1 MTTKMLINATRSQML
16 RVAIVEG
23 TILQEYQVEI
33 AEGGLTRGN
42 IYRGVVANVQP
53 SLNAAFIDIGEE
65 RHAFLP
71 VADVLPSAYHRQP
84 PAADSKRPRIDQV
97 IEKGKPILVQVTK
110 DGVGQK
116 GAALTTNIA
125 LAGRYLVL
133 TPFDEVRG
141 ISRKAEDDDERKT
154 VRERLKRLTLPEG
167 CGVIVRTN
175 GLEQNQ
181 TTLTKDLN
189 ALLRLWR
196 SVQTEGQNGQ
206 GPRLVY
212 SDQDLVVQMLR
223 DYLDVDI
230 AQVVVDHDEVFA
242 KVDEYMKAF
251 MPRSKT
257 KLIRYTERL
266 PLFSRYRIE
275 TQIDRIYERTA
286 SLPGGGSIVIDSTEA
301 LTAIDVNSGRATR
314 TADHDESI
322 FNINVEAANEVARQL
337 RLRDIG
343 GLVVVDFIDMR
354 FRKHQN
360 KLEKV
365 MRDAMRFDKARY
377 SVGRISPNGLLEI
390 NRQRIK
396 QALRLR
402 THRPCPTCH
411 GAASIPTPD
420 FAALR
425 ILTRIEARASTGL
438 MKSATFG
445 LHPEIADALQNGH
458 RRELAAIENDYG
470 VELHILSAPGLARTE
485 ERVEWV
491 EREPGSEPI
500 LPMHPMAPAAPRE
513 TKARLEPVVR
523 ASDLTRAEAE
533 ETAAA
538 KEKAQAK
545 ALPVKQGIRKASE
558 AVPVE
563 KSATSDENG
572 EGEKTRR
579 RRRRRRRRRGGGSEE
594 GTGTPAEQALQ
605 RQNENDYDDDGDFD
619 DDEGDA
625 PLAAR
630 EAEEKSA
637 EPAPTTA
644 RSGRR
649 KRRERKNRGDRA
661 ARPAGEAPAVV
672 AKAEEGIA
680 ARRYAAPV
688 EDDEDAFDGDDFE
701 GEDGSGDDGSGEEG
715 YNDAQN
721 NGANENGEGGEERPG
736 RRRRRRRRGGRG
748 RRKKNQLNT
757 PAEGQE
763 AGDSQDRGDDQG
775 ATYAAP
781 EAPVA
786 EAADEAAPSEKAPRE
801 RHAREPREPRGRER
815 RGREPRAQAR
825 ETYPEEPSVREEPA
839 PEKVAPADDF
849 VASEAPAP
857 TKKPRPSR
865 RKAAAVEIEPAP
877 EPAVLEESE
886 APAAEP
892 RRKKRTPSRS
902 RAAAK
907 KAAEPDYEEKQP
919 ISNESALHQT
929 SPGFNPAPAA
939 PIGVI
944 TGQGIDRTASNR
956 LRWQWWGGLKGEG
969 APPSEDGGDGEE

>member
-1 MTTKMLINATRSQML
+1 MTSTKMLINATRSQML
-16 RVAIVEG
+16 RVAIIEG

-33 AEGGLTRGN
+33 EEGGLTRGN
-42 IYRGVVANVQP
+42 IYRGVVANIQP

-84 PAADSKRPRIDQV
+84 PSADSKRPRIDQV
-97 IEKGKPILVQVTK
+97 LEKGKPILVQVTK

-154 VRERLKRLTLPEG
+154 VRDRLKRLALPDG
-167 CGVIVRTN
+167 YGVIVRTN

-196 SVQTEGQNGQ
+196 TVHNEGASGH
-206 GPRLVY
+206 GARLVY
-212 SDQDLVVQMLR
+212 SDQDLVVQMMR
-223 DYLDVDI
+223 DYLDIDI
-230 AQVVVDHDEVFA
+230 AQVVVDNDEVYA

-257 KLIRYTERL
+257 KLIRYAERL
-266 PLFSRYRIE
+266 PLFSRFRIE

-286 SLPGGGSIVIDSTEA
+286 PLPGGGSIVIDSTEA

-402 THRPCPTCH
+402 THRPCPTCQ
-411 GAASIPTPD
+411 GSASIPTPD
-420 FAALR
+420 FAAQR

-470 VELHILSAPGLARTE
+470 ITLEIITAPGLARTE
-485 ERVEWV
+485 ERVEWI
-491 EREPGSEPI
+491 EREPGSEPVV
-500 LPMHPMAPAAPRE
+500 PATA
-513 TKARLEPVVR
+513 VIR
-523 ASDLTRAEAE
+523 ASDLTRADLE
-533 ETAAA
+533 EKAAA
-538 KEKAQAK
+538 KDKAMAR

-558 AVPVE
+558 AVPMAAGGE
-563 KSATSDENG
+563 EG
-572 EGEKTRR
+572 EGEKTR

-594 GTGTPAEQALQ
+594 GQVGGEETLLQ
-605 RQNENDYDDDGDFD
+605 QQLDGGDYED
-619 DDEGDA
+619 DDEGEEET
-625 PLAAR
+625 LEAAEKAEVQQAEEPR
-630 EAEEKSA
+630 PARSRRSRSRNKRLQGERSAVATQPAALEVQGQEDFEEEAEDGVE
-637 EPAPTTA
+637 T
-644 RSGRR
+644 SG
-649 KRRERKNRGDRA
+649 ESQGA
-661 ARPAGEAPAVV
+661 AGEAGD
-672 AKAEEGIA
+672 EEA
-680 ARRYAAPV
+680 T
-688 EDDEDAFDGDDFE
+688 
-701 GEDGSGDDGSGEEG
+701 
-715 YNDAQN
+715 
-721 NGANENGEGGEERPG
+721 PG

-748 RRKKNQLNT
+748 RRKKGQALAGGEQGEEGSE
-757 PAEGQE
+757 AEGAYEADSEQE
-763 AGDSQDRGDDQG
+763 AEFFDDAEG
-775 ATYAAP
+775 EVE
-781 EAPVA
+781 EAPSVEPEVA
-786 EAADEAAPSEKAPRE
+786 AASASEDEALVE
-801 RHAREPREPRGRER
+801 
-815 RGREPRAQAR
+815 
-825 ETYPEEPSVREEPA
+825 EEPA
-839 PEKVAPADDF
+839 PPAK
-849 VASEAPAP
+849 AKRQSSRRRSTKAKAETKAEAEAPAE
-857 TKKPRPSR
+857 
-865 RKAAAVEIEPAP
+865 VEVEKEEP
-877 EPAVLEESE
+877 
-886 APAAEP
+886 APAAESQDDDSPAP
-892 RRKKRTPSRS
+892 RRKRRTPSRA
-902 RAAAK
+902 RKPAATA
-907 KAAEPDYEEKQP
+907 APPEAEPNFEEQQP
-919 ISNESALHQT
+919 ASNESALHQA
-929 SPGFNPAPAA
+929 SPGLSPVPAA
-939 PIGVI
+939 PIGVL
-944 TGQGIDRTASNR
+944 TGQGVDRTASMR

-969 APPSEDGGDGEE
+969 APPPEDGEEGEE

>member
-42 IYRGVVANVQP
+42 IYRGTVANLQP

-84 PAADSKRPRIDQV
+84 PAGEKRPRIDQV
-97 IEKGKPILVQVTK
+97 LEKGKSILVQVTK

-154 VRERLKRLTLPEG
+154 VRERLKRLALPDG
-167 CGVIVRTN
+167 YGVIVRTN

-196 SVQTEGQNGQ
+196 SVQAEGQSGQ

-257 KLIRYTERL
+257 KLIRYNERL

-286 SLPGGGSIVIDSTEA
+286 PLPGGGSIVIDSTEA

-322 FNINVEAANEVARQL
+322 FNINVEAAQEVARQL

-365 MRDAMRFDKARY
+365 MRDAMGSDKARY

-402 THRPCPTCH
+402 THRPCPTCQ

-425 ILTRIEARASTGL
+425 ILTRIEARASGGL
-438 MKSATFG
+438 LKSVTFA
-445 LHPEIADALQNGH
+445 LHPEIVDALQNGH
-458 RRELAAIENDYG
+458 RRELSAIENDYG
-470 VELHILSAPGLARTE
+470 VELSVISAPGLARTE

-491 EREPGSEPI
+491 EREAGSEPV
-500 LPMHPMAPAAPRE
+500 MPRH
-513 TKARLEPVVR
+513 EPVVR
-523 ASDLTRAEAE
+523 ASDLTRADLE

-545 ALPVKQGIRKASE
+545 ALPVKQGKRKASE

-563 KSATSDENG
+563 KGPNGEDNG
-572 EGEKTRR
+572 EGEKRR
-579 RRRRRRRRRGGGSEE
+579 RRRRRRRRRGTNEE
-594 GTGTPAEQALQ
+594 GVATGEAALLHQ
-605 RQNENDYDDDGDFD
+605 QDGQDYEDDADDGDDEGEETLVAVTAPAEPPPAEKSGRRKQRRRRGGKAEPVAAPVAVAPAPVEEDDAEDFEAD
-619 DDEGDA
+619 GQGFDDEGD
-625 PLAAR
+625 
-630 EAEEKSA
+630 E
-637 EPAPTTA
+637 T
-644 RSGRR
+644 
-649 KRRERKNRGDRA
+649 GDA
-661 ARPAGEAPAVV
+661 DNGE
-672 AKAEEGIA
+672 
-680 ARRYAAPV
+680 
-688 EDDEDAFDGDDFE
+688 
-701 GEDGSGDDGSGEEG
+701 S
-715 YNDAQN
+715 
-721 NGANENGEGGEERPG
+721 NGEGENGEERPG

-748 RRKKNQLNT
+748 RRKKNL
-757 PAEGQE
+757 PGMAAEG
-763 AGDSQDRGDDQG
+763 
-775 ATYAAP
+775 
-781 EAPVA
+781 EAPSELQPLMA
-786 EAADEAAPSEKAPRE
+786 EAAAEAALELAEDEDEAQ
-801 RHAREPREPRGRER
+801 EPLEAEAI
-815 RGREPRAQAR
+815 E
-825 ETYPEEPSVREEPA
+825 EEPA
-839 PEKVAPADDF
+839 ELAVAGDEDGIDEPQ
-849 VASEAPAP
+849 APAP
-857 TKKPRPSR
+857 AVVPRPRPSR
-865 RKAAAVEIEPAP
+865 RKAAAVPAAPAP
-877 EPAVLEESE
+877 APAEPGETEGE
-886 APAAEP
+886 APAAP
-892 RRKKRTPSRS
+892 RKKKRTPSRARAGAKS
-902 RAAAK
+902 RN
-907 KAAEPDYEEKQP
+907 PQDFEEQQP
-919 ISNESALHQT
+919 ASNESALHQA
-929 SPGFNPAPAA
+929 SPGYNPAPAA

-944 TGQGIDRTASNR
+944 TGQGVDRTASMR
-956 LRWQWWGGLKGEG
+956 LRWQWWGGLKGDGTPGDG
-969 APPSEDGGDGEE
+969 APPPEDGGEAEE

>member
-42 IYRGVVANVQP
+42 IYRGVVANIQP

-84 PAADSKRPRIDQV
+84 PAADQKRPRIDQV
-97 IEKGKPILVQVTK
+97 LEKGKPILVQVTK

-154 VRERLKRLTLPEG
+154 VRERLKRLALPDG
-167 CGVIVRTN
+167 YGVIVRTN

-196 SVQTEGQNGQ
+196 TVHAEGQTGH
-206 GPRLVY
+206 GARLVY
-212 SDQDLVVQMLR
+212 TDQDLVVQMLR

-230 AQVVVDHDEVFA
+230 AQVVVDSDEVHD

-286 SLPGGGSIVIDSTEA
+286 PLPGGGSIVIDQTEA

-322 FNINVEAANEVARQL
+322 FNINCEAAHEVARQL

-365 MRDAMRFDKARY
+365 MRDAMGPDKARY

-402 THRPCPTCH
+402 THRPCPTCQ

-438 MKSATFG
+438 MKSVLFA

-458 RRELAAIENDYG
+458 RKELNAIENDYG
-470 VELHILSAPGLARTE
+470 VSLQIVSAAGLARTE

-491 EREPGSEPI
+491 EREPGSEPVI
-500 LPMHPMAPAAPRE
+500 PHHA
-513 TKARLEPVVR
+513 VVR
-523 ASDLTRAEAE
+523 ASDLTRAEHE
-533 ETAAA
+533 EAAAA
-538 KEKAQAK
+538 KERAQAK
-545 ALPVKQGIRKASE
+545 ALPVKQGKRKASE
-558 AVPVE
+558 AVPVAP
-563 KSATSDENG
+563 SAEGENG
-572 EGEKTRR
+572 EGEKR
-579 RRRRRRRRRGGGSEE
+579 RRRRRRRRRGGKGEEGLQNGDALQLQQNGDFEDGDFEGDDAYDGEDGEAQEAPALVAVAPAPIAARAERSPRRGRERNKRLRHRDAAAAGAEGTATPAAPAPTGRTRPVAAPEPTDEDLELNENGDFLADAEDYEGDEGEAQNGENGSEE
-594 GTGTPAEQALQ
+594 
-605 RQNENDYDDDGDFD
+605 NGD
-619 DDEGDA
+619 
-625 PLAAR
+625 
-630 EAEEKSA
+630 
-637 EPAPTTA
+637 
-644 RSGRR
+644 
-649 KRRERKNRGDRA
+649 
-661 ARPAGEAPAVV
+661 
-672 AKAEEGIA
+672 
-680 ARRYAAPV
+680 
-688 EDDEDAFDGDDFE
+688 
-701 GEDGSGDDGSGEEG
+701 
-715 YNDAQN
+715 
-721 NGANENGEGGEERPG
+721 RPG

-748 RRKKNQLNT
+748 RRKKGALNAEGQLEAAEGGEL
-757 PAEGQE
+757 PEGQE
-763 AGDSQDRGDDQG
+763 AEGDELTAEAFDSQSDEAAVGLAEPEEG
-775 ATYAAP
+775 EAELTEEPLAATEQEPEAEAEPIPEPAPVRKRSRKAAP
-781 EAPVA
+781 KAAPVEPEAEPAVEELPTEPIAEPLAEPAA
-786 EAADEAAPSEKAPRE
+786 EAAVDPVDDEA
-801 RHAREPREPRGRER
+801 
-815 RGREPRAQAR
+815 
-825 ETYPEEPSVREEPA
+825 
-839 PEKVAPADDF
+839 
-849 VASEAPAP
+849 EAPTP
-857 TKKPRPSR
+857 G
-865 RKAAAVEIEPAP
+865 
-877 EPAVLEESE
+877 
-886 APAAEP
+886 
-892 RRKKRTPSRS
+892 RRKKRTSTRS
-902 RAAAK
+902 RAK
-907 KAAEPDYEEKQP
+907 KAEPTDFEEQQP
-919 ISNESALHQT
+919 ATNESALHP
-929 SPGFNPAPAA
+929 SGSAA

-944 TGQGIDRTASNR
+944 TGQGVDRTASSR
-956 LRWQWWGGLKGEG
+956 LRWQWWGGLKGED
-969 APPSEDGGDGEE
+969 APPHEDGGGAEE

>member
-42 IYRGVVANVQP
+42 IYRGTVANLQP

-84 PAADSKRPRIDQV
+84 PAGEKRPRIDQV
-97 IEKGKPILVQVTK
+97 LEKGKPILVQVTK

-154 VRERLKRLTLPEG
+154 VRERLKRLALPDG
-167 CGVIVRTN
+167 YGVIVRTN

-196 SVQTEGQNGQ
+196 SVQSEGQSGQ

-257 KLIRYTERL
+257 KLIRYNERL

-286 SLPGGGSIVIDSTEA
+286 PLPGGGSIVIDSTEA

-322 FNINVEAANEVARQL
+322 FNINVEAAQEVARQL

-365 MRDAMRFDKARY
+365 MRDAMGSDKARY

-402 THRPCPTCH
+402 THRPCPTCQ

-425 ILTRIEARASTGL
+425 ILTRIEARASGGL
-438 MKSATFG
+438 LKSVTFA
-445 LHPEIADALQNGH
+445 LHPEIVDALQNGH

-470 VELHILSAPGLARTE
+470 VELSILSAPGLARTE

-491 EREPGSEPI
+491 EREAGSEPV
-500 LPMHPMAPAAPRE
+500 MPRH
-513 TKARLEPVVR
+513 EPVVR
-523 ASDLTRAEAE
+523 ASDLTRADLE

-545 ALPVKQGIRKASE
+545 ALPVKQGKRKASE

-563 KSATSDENG
+563 KGPNG
-572 EGEKTRR
+572 EDNGESEKRR
-579 RRRRRRRRRGGGSEE
+579 RRRRRRRRRGTPEE
-594 GTGTPAEQALQ
+594 GVATGEAALLQ
-605 RQNENDYDDDGDFD
+605 QQNGQDYE
-619 DDEGDA
+619 DDEAGDEEGDEA
-625 PLAAR
+625 PLAAVV
-630 EAEEKSA
+630 AEEPPAPVEKPGRRKQRRRRGGKA
-637 EPAPTTA
+637 EPA
-644 RSGRR
+644 
-649 KRRERKNRGDRA
+649 
-661 ARPAGEAPAVV
+661 APVV
-672 AKAEEGIA
+672 AAPLVESEEEEAEA
-680 ARRYAAPV
+680 
-688 EDDEDAFDGDDFE
+688 DFE
-701 GEDGSGDDGSGEEG
+701 AEGEEG
-715 YNDAQN
+715 EGFEAEGEATENAD
-721 NGANENGEGGEERPG
+721 NGENGERPG

-748 RRKKNQLNT
+748 RRKKNQL
-757 PAEGQE
+757 PGMPGEAEAPGE
-763 AGDSQDRGDDQG
+763 F
-775 ATYAAP
+775 P
-781 EAPVA
+781 EAAAETAAEDALELA
-786 EAADEAAPSEKAPRE
+786 EAEEDQESSLDAERAEDEAAELEA
-801 RHAREPREPRGRER
+801 
-815 RGREPRAQAR
+815 
-825 ETYPEEPSVREEPA
+825 
-839 PEKVAPADDF
+839 VAALLGDDF
-849 VASEAPAP
+849 IDEPQPPSLAVVPPA
-857 TKKPRPSR
+857 KAGR
-865 RKAAAVEIEPAP
+865 RKAAAA
-877 EPAVLEESE
+877 
-886 APAAEP
+886 APAAPAAVDPEGEAAAAP
-892 RRKKRTPSRS
+892 RKKKRTPSRPRAGAKS
-902 RAAAK
+902 RN
-907 KAAEPDYEEKQP
+907 PQDFEEQQP
-919 ISNESALHQT
+919 ASNESALHQA
-929 SPGFNPAPAA
+929 SPGYSPAPAA

-944 TGQGIDRTASNR
+944 TGQGVDRTASMR
-956 LRWQWWGGLKGEG
+956 LRWQWWGGLKGDGAPGEG
-969 APPSEDGGDGEE
+969 APPSEEGGEAEE

>member
-1 MTTKMLINATRSQML
+1 MMTTKMLINATRSQML

-42 IYRGVVANVQP
+42 IYRGTVANLQP

-84 PAADSKRPRIDQV
+84 PAGEKRPRIDQV
-97 IEKGKPILVQVTK
+97 LEKGKPILVQVTK

-154 VRERLKRLTLPEG
+154 VRERLKRLALPDG
-167 CGVIVRTN
+167 YGVIVRTN

-196 SVQTEGQNGQ
+196 SVQTEGQSGQ

-257 KLIRYTERL
+257 KLIRYNERL

-286 SLPGGGSIVIDSTEA
+286 PLPGGGSIVIDSTEA

-314 TADHDESI
+314 TIDHDESI
-322 FNINVEAANEVARQL
+322 YTINAEAAQEVARQL

-365 MRDAMRFDKARY
+365 MRDAMASDKARY

-402 THRPCPTCH
+402 THRPCPTCQ

-425 ILTRIEARASTGL
+425 ILTRIEARASGGL
-438 MKSATFG
+438 LKSVTFA
-445 LHPEIADALQNGH
+445 LHPEIVDALQNGH
-458 RRELAAIENDYG
+458 RRELAAIESDYG
-470 VELHILSAPGLARTE
+470 VELSVVSAPGLARTE

-491 EREPGSEPI
+491 EREAGSEPVI
-500 LPMHPMAPAAPRE
+500 PRHD
-513 TKARLEPVVR
+513 AVVR
-523 ASDLTRAEAE
+523 ASDLTRADIE

-545 ALPVKQGIRKASE
+545 ALPVKQGKRKASE

-563 KSATSDENG
+563 KGPNG
-572 EGEKTRR
+572 EESAESEKRR
-579 RRRRRRRRRGGGSEE
+579 RRRRRRRRRTPEE
-594 GTGTPAEQALQ
+594 VAAAGEAALLQ
-605 RQNENDYDDDGDFD
+605 PQNGQDYEDDADDGD
-619 DDEGDA
+619 EGEETPRVA
-625 PLAAR
+625 VV
-630 EAEEKSA
+630 AEEQPPAA
-637 EPAPTTA
+637 EK
-644 RSGRR
+644 SGRR
-649 KRRERKNRGDRA
+649 KQRRRRG
-661 ARPAGEAPAVV
+661 G
-672 AKAEEGIA
+672 KAEKVVPVSVA
-680 ARRYAAPV
+680 AAPPALA
-688 EDDEDAFDGDDFE
+688 EDEEAIDDFDAE
-701 GEDGSGDDGSGEEG
+701 GEDGDEVFEAGGEGSEGEIG
-715 YNDAQN
+715 
-721 NGANENGEGGEERPG
+721 ENGETGDRPG

-748 RRKKNQLNT
+748 RRKKGQL
-757 PAEGQE
+757 PGQPGEGE
-763 AGDSQDRGDDQG
+763 VPGELHEVMAD
-775 ATYAAP
+775 AT
-781 EAPVA
+781 A
-786 EAADEAAPSEKAPRE
+786 EAALELAEAEEDPEALAAEVAEDEAAELEAVAALLGDDFIDEPQPPVLAAAPR
-801 RHAREPREPRGRER
+801 
-815 RGREPRAQAR
+815 
-825 ETYPEEPSVREEPA
+825 
-839 PEKVAPADDF
+839 K
-849 VASEAPAP
+849 
-857 TKKPRPSR
+857 RPSR
-865 RKAAAVEIEPAP
+865 KKAATPA
-877 EPAVLEESE
+877 
-886 APAAEP
+886 APAAAAPAAAAPAADVVPEDEAAAAP
-892 RRKKRTPSRS
+892 RKKKRTPSRPRAGKS
-902 RAAAK
+902 RNP
-907 KAAEPDYEEKQP
+907 PDFEEQQP
-919 ISNESALHQT
+919 VSNESALHQA

-944 TGQGIDRTASNR
+944 TGQGVDRTASMR
-956 LRWQWWGGLKGEG
+956 LRWQWWGGLKADGTPGEG
-969 APPSEDGGDGEE
+969 PPPPEDGDGTEE

>member
-42 IYRGVVANVQP
+42 IYRGTVANLQP

-84 PAADSKRPRIDQV
+84 PAGEKRPRIDQV
-97 IEKGKPILVQVTK
+97 LEKGKPILVQVTK

-154 VRERLKRLTLPEG
+154 VRERLKRLALPDG
-167 CGVIVRTN
+167 YGVIVRTN

-196 SVQTEGQNGQ
+196 SVQTEGQSGQ

-257 KLIRYTERL
+257 KLIRYNERL

-286 SLPGGGSIVIDSTEA
+286 PLPGGGSIVIDSTEA

-314 TADHDESI
+314 TIDHDESI
-322 FNINVEAANEVARQL
+322 YTINAEAAQEVARQL

-365 MRDAMRFDKARY
+365 MRDAMGSDKARY

-402 THRPCPTCH
+402 THRPCPTCQ

-425 ILTRIEARASTGL
+425 ILTRIEARASGGL
-438 MKSATFG
+438 LKSVTFA
-445 LHPEIADALQNGH
+445 LHPEIVDALQNGH

-470 VELHILSAPGLARTE
+470 VELSILSAPGLARTE

-491 EREPGSEPI
+491 EREAGSEPV
-500 LPMHPMAPAAPRE
+500 MPRH
-513 TKARLEPVVR
+513 EPVVR
-523 ASDLTRAEAE
+523 AADLTRADLE

-545 ALPVKQGIRKASE
+545 ALPVKQGKRKASE

-563 KSATSDENG
+563 KSPTGEDNG
-572 EGEKTRR
+572 EGEKRR
-579 RRRRRRRRRGGGSEE
+579 RRRRRRRRRGTGEDGAATGDAALLQQQNGQDYEDDDAGDEE
-594 GTGTPAEQALQ
+594 G
-605 RQNENDYDDDGDFD
+605 
-619 DDEGDA
+619 DEA
-625 PLAAR
+625 PLVAVV
-630 EAEEKSA
+630 AEEP
-637 EPAPTTA
+637 PAPVEKT
-644 RSGRR
+644 GRR
-649 KRRERKNRGDRA
+649 KQRRRRG
-661 ARPAGEAPAVV
+661 G
-672 AKAEEGIA
+672 KAEPVA
-680 ARRYAAPV
+680 PVVAAPV
-688 EDDEDAFDGDDFE
+688 VEPEDEEAEADFE
-701 GEDGSGDDGSGEEG
+701 GDGEETEG
-715 YNDAQN
+715 FDGEGEGSENA
-721 NGANENGEGGEERPG
+721 ENGENGDRPG

-748 RRKKNQLNT
+748 RRKKNQL
-757 PAEGQE
+757 PGVAGEAEAPGEFPE
-763 AGDSQDRGDDQG
+763 AAAEAAAEDALELAEEEESQDSLEAVIAEDEAAELEAVAALLGDDFIDEPQPPSLAVEPPKKAG
-775 ATYAAP
+775 RRKTAAVPAPVAAP
-781 EAPVA
+781 EAEIA
-786 EAADEAAPSEKAPRE
+786 AAP
-801 RHAREPREPRGRER
+801 
-815 RGREPRAQAR
+815 
-825 ETYPEEPSVREEPA
+825 
-839 PEKVAPADDF
+839 
-849 VASEAPAP
+849 
-857 TKKPRPSR
+857 
-865 RKAAAVEIEPAP
+865 RK
-877 EPAVLEESE
+877 
-886 APAAEP
+886 
-892 RRKKRTPSRS
+892 KKRTPSRP
-902 RAAAK
+902 RAGAK
-907 KAAEPDYEEKQP
+907 GRNPQDFEEQQP
-919 ISNESALHQT
+919 TSNESALHQA
-929 SPGFNPAPAA
+929 SPGYNPAPAA

-944 TGQGIDRTASNR
+944 TGQGVDRTASMR
-956 LRWQWWGGLKGEG
+956 LRWQWWGGLKGDGTPGEG
-969 APPSEDGGDGEE
+969 APPSEDGGEAEE